1 MVNKKIYKKYKR
13 LLAMLKKENDAL
25 EDRRILNMKEREKY
39 ILRSLEDK
47 KDKYD

>member
-13 LLAMLKKENDAL
+13 LLDMLKEEDKAL
-25 EDRRILNMKEREKY
+25 KNRRLLNMKAREKY

>member
-1 MVNKKIYKKYKR
+1 
-13 LLAMLKKENDAL
+13 MLKKENDAL

>member
-1 MVNKKIYKKYKR
+1 MINKKIYKKYKR
-13 LLAMLKKENDAL
+13 LLDMLKKENDAL
-25 EDRRILNMKEREKY
+25 EDRRIHNMKEREKY

>member
-1 MVNKKIYKKYKR
+1 MINKKIYKKYKR
-13 LLAMLKKENDAL
+13 LLDMLKKENDAL
-25 EDRRILNMKEREKY
+25 EDSRILNRKEREKY

>member
-1 MVNKKIYKKYKR
+1 MIDKKIYKKYKR
-13 LLAMLKKENDAL
+13 LLDMLKKEEKAL
-25 EDRRILNMKEREKY
+25 EDRRLLNMKEREKY

>member
-1 MVNKKIYKKYKR
+1 MIDKKIYKKYKR
-13 LLAMLKKENDAL
+13 LLDMLKKENDAI
-25 EDRRILNMKEREKY
+25 EDRRLLNIKEREKY

>member
-13 LLAMLKKENDAL
+13 LLDMLKKENDAL
-25 EDRRILNMKEREKY
+25 EDRRILNMKEIEKY

>member
-13 LLAMLKKENDAL
+13 LLDMLKEEDKAL
-25 EDRRILNMKEREKY
+25 EDRRLLNMKEREIY